1 VPQKDASTCG
11 YPTQHR
17 SGGLAAAI
25 NAFIT
30 WETPVDFAV
39 KHCNPSQLFG
49 QQVFRNP
56 AFMIE
61 SPGSV
66 MNSLLGPVQ
75 MDTSLYI
82 SNTNSFVGTYE
93 APVAKAI
100 GSPKVSSITGAVSLQ
115 AIAVVNN
122 QTLKIMLS
130 KEIQAVEKAFDD
142 NSPKYEQ
149 LLEEMWLKL
158 EKLVIDLLL

>member
-1 VPQKDASTCG
+1 MERQQIEIVRSALAQFKLSYAVSNKKQSKFVQQKDASTCG

-17 SGGLAAAI
+17 SGGLTAAI

-56 AFMIE
+56 ALMIE

-93 APVAKAI
+93 EPVAKAT

-115 AIAVVNN
+115 AIAVVNDA
-122 QTLKIMLS
+122 TLRIMLS
-130 KEIQAVEKAFDD
+130 
-142 NSPKYEQ
+142 
-149 LLEEMWLKL
+149 
-158 EKLVIDLLL
+158 